1 MNDSIWLELLRY
13 ARWAP
18 SPHNM
23 QPWLFK
29 LESESECTLFYDPNW
44 LLPGTNPTGSFMACG
59 FGILLE
65 TLDIAAAPLELKVD
79 VQFETKF
86 LDSTKHGPQRYASLR
101 LVPRGIGAKEP
112 LDRQLIFDR
121 RTSRLPYDGRKI
133 PAHVYDELTAVA
145 ASYGH
150 QFEYS
155 TDAKEVAWVVALN
168 ADTMFYDMSEPVARN
183 EVASW
188 MRFSLNEAR
197 RKADGLAAYAMNF
210 NGFLMWLFAR
220 ANWIFRLPGVYQF
233 TRHQYIKAMAGTA
246 NVAWLSGPFFEK
258 HADWINSGRMMAR
271 LWLVMT
277 KHGVYLHPFGSVIT
291 NQTAHKEMEDHF
303 QNPARQ
309 HPLWMLVRLGY
320 SKRPPLSQ
328 RLSLNDMIIE
338 QTRRT
343 S

>member
-1 MNDSIWLELLRY
+1 MKDSVWLELLRY

-23 QPWLFK
+23 QPWLFQ
-29 LESESECTLFYDPNW
+29 LESNGESNSECTLFYNPKR

-65 TLDIAAAPLELKVD
+65 TLDIAAAPLGLKVD
-79 VQFETKF
+79 VDFTTHF
-86 LDSTKHGPQRYASLR
+86 LNPAKDGPQRYATLR
-101 LVPRGIGAKEP
+101 LVRREGDKQET
-112 LDRQLIFDR
+112 LDRQLIIDR
-121 RTSRLPYDGRKI
+121 RTSRLPYDGR
-133 PAHVYDELTAVA
+133 PLDPNVYEELVAVA

-155 TDAKEVAWVVALN
+155 TDPKEVAWVVALN

-188 MRFSLNEAR
+188 MRFSLAEAR
-197 RKADGLAAYAMNF
+197 KKADGLAAYAMNF
-210 NGFLMWLFAR
+210 NGLLMWLFAR
-220 ANWIFRLPGVYQF
+220 ANWIFRLPGIYQF
-233 TRHQYIKAMAGTA
+233 TRHTYIKAMAGTA

-258 HADWINSGRMMAR
+258 HEDWINSGRMLAR

-291 NQTAHKEMEDHF
+291 NPTAHNDMEDHF
-303 QNPARQ
+303 QNPARK

-320 SKRPPLSQ
+320 SRRPPLSQ
-328 RLSLNDMIIE
+328 RLPLEDMII
-338 QTRRT
+338 RD
-343 S
+343 